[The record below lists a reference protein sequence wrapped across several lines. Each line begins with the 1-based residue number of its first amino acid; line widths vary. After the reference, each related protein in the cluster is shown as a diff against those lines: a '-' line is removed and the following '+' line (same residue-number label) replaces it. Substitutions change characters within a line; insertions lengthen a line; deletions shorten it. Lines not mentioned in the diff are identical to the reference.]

1 MRSRRGSL
9 RSESR
14 AESGGDWLADCRT
27 PRSGHSTWST
37 SRRPG
42 SGIRSRSAWTASRP
56 GAEKARCVTLS
67 TRAHRRRVPRRWRGR
82 CSQGRSSAIESIEDG
97 ADRVVGQQGA
107 QRNHQKEQ
115 DLLDRHPNRDV
126 HAGDVC
132 RVVRPQVGAD
142 SHLIPEYEN
151 GGDGQH
157 SARGPPEL
165 TVDARAKDLQRQ
177 GDRQAGRQ
185 NDEVLPVIHY
195 ATPDLR
201 PSDAAGCVN
210 RARQERNRPAPAT
223 RSRRPLPTVARW
235 LNTAKS
241 QSSMQ
246 SRIPEYSVSAVAT
259 HGRDR
264 GSSIATPS
272 AA

>member
-1 MRSRRGSL
+1 
-9 RSESR
+9 
-14 AESGGDWLADCRT
+14 
-27 PRSGHSTWST
+27 
-37 SRRPG
+37 G
-42 SGIRSRSAWTASRP
+42 SGIRSRSASTASRP
-56 GAEKARCVTLS
+56 GAEKARCATPR
-67 TRAHRRRVPRRWRGR
+67 TRARRRRAPPRWRGR
-82 CSQGRSSAIESIEDG
+82 CNRGRSSAVDPAEDG
-97 ADRVVGQQGA
+97 AYRVVGQQGA

-132 RVVRPQVGAD
+132 RVVRPEVGSD

-151 GGDGQH
+151 GGDGEH

-165 TVDARAKDLQRQ
+165 TVDAGAKDLQRQ

-210 RARQERNRPAPAT
+210 RARHERNKQAPAT
-223 RSRRPLPTVARW
+223 RSRLPLPTVARW

-241 QSSMQ
+241 QSSIR

-264 GSSIATPS
+264 GSSIATP
-272 AA
+272 